1 MFILMIFFLI
11 IGLGLIVHA
20 FIQWVNLSRLLF
32 RDLIILQQILLLG
45 VIGLVLLL
53 ISLFTLF

>member
-32 RDLIILQQILLLG
+32 RDLIILQQTLLLG
-45 VIGLVLLL
+45 GIGLVLLL
-53 ISLFTLF
+53 ISLFALF

>member
-20 FIQWVNLSRLLF
+20 FLQWVNLSRLLF
-32 RDLIILQQILLLG
+32 RDLIILQQVLLLG
-45 VIGLVLLL
+45 GIGLVLLL